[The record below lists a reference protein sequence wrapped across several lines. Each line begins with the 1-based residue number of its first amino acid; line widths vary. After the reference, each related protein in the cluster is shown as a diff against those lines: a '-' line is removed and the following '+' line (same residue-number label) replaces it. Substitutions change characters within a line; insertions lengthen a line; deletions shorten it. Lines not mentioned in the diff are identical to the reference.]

1 MVHVGEAAV
10 EQIARLRA
18 GIVRVEHD
26 HAEVD
31 AMTVAQFRAFV
42 DAESNKY
49 VRIIKETGV
58 TAE

>member
-1 MVHVGEAAV
+1 MLNDPETRKKL
-10 EQIARLRA
+10 EDA
-18 GIVRVEHD
+18 G
-26 HAEVD
+26 AEVD